1 MTKRAHLRPWRRP
14 GAAALLASVLAISG
28 FWAGPLAS
36 AAAADKGPLDPLTAA
51 EIQKTLQVIEAS
63 NKYPAGAFFPIVTLK
78 EPPKSELL
86 AWDPGEPFRRE
97 AFANVYERGAN
108 RLFEAVV
115 DLKTQK
121 LTSWVERPGVQP
133 AVSISEYADRRRH
146 RSRGPSLAQGDPRP
160 EHQARRRL
168 HRRVGPRFG
177 RAAPGHGGEA
187 ADAGPVVLRRRPPE
201 PVRSPDRGRGR
212 DRRHERHDGHRRHRH
227 GHQAR
232 EHDPLWQ
239 L

>member
-28 FWAGPLAS
+28 LWVGPLAS
-36 AAAADKGPLDPLTAA
+36 AAAVDKGPLDPLTAA

-63 NKYPAGAFFPIVTLK
+63 NKYPAGAIFPIVTLK

-86 AWDPGEPFRRE
+86 AWDPGESFRRE

-133 AVSISEYADRRRH
+133 AVSITEYADLDAARP
-146 RSRGPSLAQGDPRP
+146 RGPALAQGDPRP

-168 HRRVGPRFG
+168 HRWW
-177 RAAPGHGGEA
+177 APGSVALPPGDDGEA
-187 ADAGPVVLRRRPPE
+187 AACGPCRSSAAAFRTRTIARSRAWSRP
-201 PVRSPDRGRGR
+201 ST
-212 DRRHERHDGHRRHRH
+212 
-227 GHQAR
+227 
-232 EHDPLWQ
+232 
-239 L
+239 